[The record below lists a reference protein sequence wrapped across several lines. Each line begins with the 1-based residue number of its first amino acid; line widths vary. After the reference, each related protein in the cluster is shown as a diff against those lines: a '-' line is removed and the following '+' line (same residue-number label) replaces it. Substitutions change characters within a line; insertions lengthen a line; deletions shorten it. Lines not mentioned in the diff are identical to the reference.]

1 MTKLSLFS
9 TIPKKLETITVIAAA
24 PIALV
29 VDEGYVYKSATN
41 VVDYGSVA
49 IYTTNIIDYKLIPPE
64 FIQITNT
71 NENYIYSITISE
83 AA

>member
-24 PIALV
+24 PIALII
-29 VDEGYVYKSATN
+29 DEGYVYKTANTFY
-41 VVDYGSVA
+41 DYGSVA
-49 IYTTNIIDYKLIPPE
+49 IYTTNIIDYKQIPPE